1 MIRRMRM
8 LQSGHDENLKNVKIT
23 RLPFVSAILNV
34 DPSIA
39 GRENWG
45 AGSPVDNVV
54 MMLLPELDE

>member
-1 MIRRMRM
+1 MIRRMRI

-23 RLPFVSAILNV
+23 RLPFVSAILKV

-45 AGSPVDNVV
+45 AGSPEPSSG
-54 MMLLPELDE
+54 MILRFG